1 MTPSPALAPFTMSP
15 ATVRERTREFFFSE
29 QAPYGL
35 ALMRILLPISLA
47 GNLIRRWPWVRDM
60 FSSDGAAAPLADNFG
75 FPDMLPMVPGSM
87 AVALFTLMMFC
98 FVTTSIGLFT
108 RLSMIVSATLYWY
121 FAMMDSVSTI
131 TKYSVILSHIFLIL
145 SLSHCGA
152 VWSVDAWLARRKGIA
167 EPFGMGTAPRFPI
180 WPARLIQLFIGV
192 VYLGAAVTKLHT
204 PIFFSGDQL
213 MYWMMTHM
221 MAHAP
226 LGDLLSQYPLLL
238 SVFSYVT
245 IVWEVAFIFCVWFP
259 MLRLPM
265 LVIGAVFHMMTAIT
279 LGLLVFP
286 MVMISAYFSFL
297 TEEDV
302 QWWAAKLRR
311 LSRRV
316 AWIGVAM
323 QRARAGLNGLQTWN
337 PLSGRQRLVAGA
349 YATAAAVVVMT
360 GVEIEYRNDLYGQRR
375 PEGRYQLQPMD
386 PAAAEQM
393 VAGDKPLR
401 EKDKLH
407 ALDLGT
413 WMAGDHLIDRRRSF
427 AHGDQI
433 IVQASVNPP
442 RDDIWLDCQ
451 LVDADGH
458 VVTKVGQIMPRE
470 IFRTHFTFFMNDGL
484 RPGDYAIVLK
494 SAGVEVARR
503 KFQLSG
509 NAVVDEMR
517 PAAVSAN

>member
-1 MTPSPALAPFTMSP
+1 MTQSPALAPFTMSP
-15 ATVRERTREFFFSE
+15 STLRERTREFFFAE
-29 QAPYGL
+29 EAPYGL

-60 FSSDGAAAPLADNFG
+60 FSADGAAAPLADNFG
-75 FPDMLPMVPGSM
+75 YPDMLPLLPGSV
-87 AVALFTLMMFC
+87 AVALFTLMMLC
-98 FVTTSIGLFT
+98 FVTASMGLFT
-108 RLSMIVSATLYWY
+108 RLSIVISATLYWY
-121 FAMMDSVSTI
+121 FAMVDSVSTI
-131 TKYSVILSHIFLIL
+131 TKYTVILTHLFLIL
-145 SLSHCGA
+145 SLSGCGS
-152 VWSVDAWLARRKGIA
+152 VWSVDAWMARRRGA
-167 EPFGMGTAPRFPI
+167 REPFGIGTAPRFPI
-180 WPARLIQLFIGV
+180 WPARLVQLFLGV

-221 MAHAP
+221 MSYAP

-245 IVWEVAFIFCVWFP
+245 IVWEIAFIFCVWFP

-265 LVIGAVFHMMTAIT
+265 LIIGATFHVMTAVT

-286 MVMISAYFSFL
+286 MVMISAYFAFM
-297 TEEDV
+297 TEADV
-302 QWWAAKLRR
+302 QWCAARLRR

-316 AWIGVAM
+316 PSLGMLMRRVNSGM
-323 QRARAGLNGLQTWN
+323 ARLMLIN
-337 PLSGRQRLVAGA
+337 PLAGRQRVVAGVF
-349 YATAAAVVVMT
+349 ATLAAVVVMA

-386 PAAAEQM
+386 TTLAESM
-393 VAGDKPLR
+393 VSDDKPLR

-413 WMAGDHLIDRRRSF
+413 WMAGDHLVDRRRTFSQ
-427 AHGDQI
+427 GERI

-442 RDDIWLDCQ
+442 RDDLWLDCQ
-451 LVDADGH
+451 LVDSDGH

-470 IFRTHFTFFMNDGL
+470 IFRTHFTFFMNIGL
-484 RPGDYAIVLK
+484 QPGDYAIVLK
-494 SAGVEVARR
+494 SAGTEVARR
-503 KFQLSG
+503 KFQLTG
-509 NAVVDEMR
+509 TPIGAGMQ